1 MKLPPQL
8 IVQAVMTRTV
18 ILLAIGL
25 ALPAAAADA
34 PAPAGRARGP
44 KDDIRQVEAASQA
57 LLGEWRA
64 RFDAENFSYT
74 VTGPFVIAGNGSR
87 AKLARYR
94 DGTIR
99 AAARALHAT
108 YFDKQPS
115 EPVLILLFESAGP
128 YQRLAKKW
136 FDDDDVPH
144 YGFFRR
150 SDHVML
156 MNVGTGTGTLVHE
169 LVHAL
174 LAPDFPDCP
183 DWFNE
188 GLASLYE
195 QCSLDD
201 DTITGH
207 ENWRLPAIQ
216 DAIRTG
222 ELRPLEEMIAD
233 ERFYGEDLVGLNYAQ
248 ARYLMFYL
256 QEKGLL
262 ADYYKRFRD
271 NVKEDATGLATLKKV
286 LKTDDLAG
294 FEKDWRKW
302 VLTLRFG

>member
-1 MKLPPQL
+1 
-8 IVQAVMTRTV
+8 MTRTV
-18 ILLAIGL
+18 ILLAIAL
-25 ALPAAAADA
+25 ALSAAAVGARAPAAAERADRSPRRT
-34 PAPAGRARGP
+34 PADDVRKIEAR
-44 KDDIRQVEAASQA
+44 SQA
-57 LLGEWRA
+57 LLAEWRK
-64 RFDAENFSYT
+64 RFDAEKFNYT
-74 VTGPFVIAGNGSR
+74 ITGPFVIAGNGSP
-87 AKLARYR
+87 AQLARYR

-99 AAARALHAT
+99 AAARALSAT
-108 YFDKQPS
+108 YFDKQPA

-195 QCSLDD
+195 QCSLDA

-207 ENWRLPAIQ
+207 ENWRLPALQ
-216 DAIRTG
+216 GAIRDG

-233 ERFYGEDLVGLNYAQ
+233 EKFYGDELVGLNYAQ

-256 QEKGLL
+256 QENGLL
-262 ADYYKRFRD
+262 AEFYKRFRD
-271 NVKEDATGLATLKKV
+271 GAKDDATGLATLKQV
-286 LKTDDLAG
+286 LKTGDLVG
-294 FEKDWRKW
+294 FEKVWRKW
-302 VLTLRFG
+302 VLSLRFG

>member
-1 MKLPPQL
+1 MHP
-8 IVQAVMTRTV
+8 
-18 ILLAIGL
+18 LLVSLEFIL
-25 ALPAAAADA
+25 ALGAAA
-34 PAPAGRARGP
+34 P
-44 KDDIRQVEAASQA
+44 VEAAGEVSTPREAPRDVRDDAPRRRAPRTIDEKTQS
-57 LLGEWRA
+57 LLAEWRE

-74 VTGPFVIAGNGSR
+74 TTGPFVIAGDGNR
-87 AKLARYR
+87 VRLRRYR

-99 AAARALHAT
+99 AAARALAAT
-108 YFDKQPS
+108 FFDKKPD

-128 YQRLAKKW
+128 YRRLAKKW
-136 FDDDDVPH
+136 FDDPDVPH

-150 SDHVML
+150 SDGVML

-174 LAPDFPDCP
+174 MAPDFPDCP

-195 QCSLDD
+195 QCSLDG

-207 ENWRLPAIQ
+207 ENWRLPALQ
-216 DAIRTG
+216 NAIRAK
-222 ELRPLEEMIAD
+222 ELRPLEEMISDAD
-233 ERFYGEDLVGLNYAQ
+233 FYSDALVGINYAQ

-262 ADYYKRFRD
+262 STYYKRFRA
-271 NVKEDATGLATLKKV
+271 NVKADPSGLATLKQV
-286 LKTDDLAG
+286 LKTDDLAR